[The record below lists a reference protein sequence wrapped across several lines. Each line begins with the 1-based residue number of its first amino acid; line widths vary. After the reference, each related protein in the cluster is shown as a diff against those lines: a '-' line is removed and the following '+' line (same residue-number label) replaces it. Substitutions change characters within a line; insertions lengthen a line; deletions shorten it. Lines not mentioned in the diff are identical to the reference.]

1 MKVLPAGQHLF
12 LCKMVCIPT
21 FLPII
26 ARKKLITKIFMIK
39 RILASALM
47 CLSIFTA
54 QADEGMWLPSLIGS
68 RIKDMRSKGFK
79 LSAEDIYSVN
89 KASLKDAVVQF
100 GGGCTGEF
108 LSAEGLLLTNH
119 HCGYGSIQS
128 LSSVEHDYLTYG
140 FWAKSHSEELPVPGL
155 TISLLVK
162 MEDVTD
168 RLAAGEKAEDII
180 AAARNEGKGY
190 RASIEQMYYGNQQF
204 LFVYQTYRDVRLVGT
219 PPSSIGKFGGDTD
232 NWVWPRHTG
241 DFSIFRVYAGAD
253 NQPADYSKDNK
264 PYQPKRHFTV
274 STKGVDEGDFT
285 MIYGFPGN
293 TQEYVISDAVDYVA
307 ATSDPMKIALRTQRL
322 DIISAAQAESA
333 EVRIA
338 YAAVHA
344 NIANAWKKWQGEVL
358 GLNRLR
364 TAEKKRA
371 YEADFAA
378 WAANKPEYANLLDNM
393 HKAYEEVIPEY
404 YMRELFSESVATIE
418 AYSFARSLVASV
430 ERAQSEGKTYDVEAA
445 HQKFLKSYNQS
456 IDQAIARRMVDEFC
470 QRVLPERMPADL
482 KAQIAYYGSAEK
494 YVDAVYRTSRLLG
507 KDPVTVSDVRGDAL
521 VNFVRIFNNIYN
533 TSRQYA
539 FRNLSNA
546 PQIEQYYRPYRR
558 ALREWDKKRAFY
570 PDANFTLRVA
580 YGKVAGYVYADA
592 EYHHPVSTIDGI
604 MEKDD
609 PNVYDYNIPQVLRD
623 IYATKDYGRWAQQI
637 YGKKSVPVCFLA
649 TNHTSGGNS
658 GSPVINGKGELIGIN
673 FDRTWRSTM
682 SDMEFDPSICRN
694 ISVDIR
700 YVLFVIDRIGGASY
714 LFDEM
719 TLK

>member
-1 MKVLPAGQHLF
+1 
-12 LCKMVCIPT
+12 
-21 FLPII
+21 
-26 ARKKLITKIFMIK
+26 
-39 RILASALM
+39 M

-162 MEDVTD
+162 MEDVTE

-180 AAARNEGKGY
+180 AAARAEGKGY

-241 DFSIFRVYAGAD
+241 DFSIFRVYADAD
-253 NQPADYSKDNK
+253 NNPADYSKDNK

-307 ATSDPMKIALRTQRL
+307 KTSDPMKIALRTQRL

-430 ERAQSEGKTYDVEAA
+430 DRAQSEGKTFDVEAA
-445 HQKFLKSYNQS
+445 HQKFLKSYNQQ

-546 PQIEQYYRPYRR
+546 PQIEQYYRPYMR
-558 ALREWDKKRAFY
+558 ALREWDKNRAFY

-580 YGKVAGYVYADA
+580 YGQVAGYEYADA

-609 PNVYDYNIPQVLRD
+609 PNVYDYNIPQALRD

-682 SDMEFDPSICRN
+682 SDMEFDPTICRN

-714 LFDEM
+714 LFNEM

>member
-1 MKVLPAGQHLF
+1 
-12 LCKMVCIPT
+12 MVCIPT
-21 FLPII
+21 FLPIF
-26 ARKKLITKIFMIK
+26 ARKKLITKTFMIK

-162 MEDVTD
+162 MEDVTE
-168 RLAAGEKAEDII
+168 RLAAGEKADDII
-180 AAARNEGKGY
+180 AAARAEGKGY

-307 ATSDPMKIALRTQRL
+307 KTSDPMKIALRTQRL

-371 YEADFAA
+371 YEADFVA

-430 ERAQSEGKTYDVEAA
+430 DRAQSEGKTFDVEAA

-546 PQIEQYYRPYRR
+546 PQIEQYYRPYMR
-558 ALREWDKKRAFY
+558 ALREWDKNRAFY

-580 YGKVAGYVYADA
+580 YGQVAGYEYADA

-682 SDMEFDPSICRN
+682 SDMEFDPTICRN